1 MSNDSRRG
9 KFIVFEGLDFVG
21 KTTAAT
27 AYAQHLNEAGH
38 PCLYTREPG
47 GTARVWD
54 DRDPVPASPM
64 AEEIREVVL
73 KNRDEYVGSM
83 TELLLMYAAREQH
96 VNEVIDPTLDAGHHV
111 ICDRFTLSTYIYQV
125 FGNRPDLGDL
135 NAELMERVVGKC
147 RPDLT
152 VLLTAPF
159 SEVEKRASS
168 RYERNRLDVL
178 NARRHYT
185 YQNEMVKRLPT
196 PGLTLDTTEW
206 QDPGQEIITALD
218 TYFTQHAGGTA

>member
-96 VNEVIDPTLDAGHHV
+96 VNEVIEPTLEAGQHV

-125 FGNRPDLGDL
+125 FGNRPDLGD
-135 NAELMERVVGKC
+135 
-147 RPDLT
+147 
-152 VLLTAPF
+152 
-159 SEVEKRASS
+159 
-168 RYERNRLDVL
+168 RLDVL
-178 NARRHYT
+178 NARRHHE
-185 YQNEMVKRLPT
+185 YQNARVKRLPV
-196 PGLTLDTTEW
+196 PGLILDTTEW
-206 QDPGQEIITALD
+206 VDPGQEIITVLD
-218 TYFTQHAGGTA
+218 NYFAQQDGDTT